1 MHTPS
6 LRRRVTLGGVTTV
19 AVLLLLFDAFV
30 FLTMRDRLEDTLAGV
45 LDERVRLAVDLEQA
59 YGIDELPDQLRQLG
73 IPAVVTGADGTVTE
87 VPSPPVPVFGPGP
100 PGPVY
105 PAHSRVSEVARLDGG
120 GTVEIFAT
128 RAGVDA
134 ALRRITMTLAV
145 GTVLALAAS
154 VLLFR
159 RVATY
164 AVAPLHQVVA
174 AAGRTAAGKAG
185 ERLGPDD
192 PDTEL
197 GRMAAAYDRMLD
209 SLEEAVDDAQSAEER
224 TRRFVDD
231 AAHQLRT
238 PLATIRGS
246 VEALLQESDPAIR
259 DRLMSNLVRETAR
272 SNRLL
277 TSLLTM
283 ARLDRGRPRER
294 EPADLVALC
303 HEEIDRVRS
312 LTPDLD
318 VACDHGPGVAG
329 SWILDVHGTQEILAN
344 LLDNARRHA
353 RNSITIEAEL
363 VVGDAS
369 PTLEVRVRDDGPGVE
384 PAATNLIFER
394 FATLDGQGGSGLGLP
409 IARSL
414 ARAQGGEL
422 SHEQGAFVL
431 RLPAE
436 EAVDAPARPGA
447 GSRPGTAT
455 SGPRPDR

>member
-1 MHTPS
+1 VRTPS
-6 LRRRVTLGGVTTV
+6 LRRRITLGGITTV

-30 FLTMRDRLEDTLAGV
+30 VLTMRERLEESLAGV
-45 LDERVRLAVDLEQA
+45 LDERVRLALDLEQS
-59 YGIDELPDQLRQLG
+59 YGVDELPDQLRQLG
-73 IPAVVTGADGTVTE
+73 IPAVVTTADGTVTQ
-87 VPSPPVPVFGPGP
+87 VPAPPVPVFGAGP
-100 PGPVY
+100 PGPLD
-105 PAHSRVSEVARLDGG
+105 ARHGRVSQVATFEDGG
-120 GTVEIFAT
+120 MVEIFAT

-134 ALRRITMTLAV
+134 ALRRITWTLAV

-154 VLLFR
+154 VLLFQR
-159 RVATY
+159 AASY
-164 AVAPLHQVVA
+164 AVTPMDQIVA

-185 ERLGPDD
+185 ERLEPDD

-209 SLEEAVDDAQSAEER
+209 TLEEALTEAQDAEER

-277 TSLLTM
+277 TALLTM

-294 EPADLVALC
+294 GPTDLVALC
-303 HEEIDRVRS
+303 HEEIERLQS
-312 LTPDLD
+312 LSPDLD
-318 VACDHGPGVAG
+318 VSCVHDPDVARP
-329 SWILDVHGTQEILAN
+329 WILDADGIEEILAN

-353 RNSITIEAEL
+353 RTRITIEAARVSDGPSPALEL
-363 VVGDAS
+363 
-369 PTLEVRVRDDGPGVE
+369 RVRDDGPGVQPE
-384 PAATNLIFER
+384 ATNLVFER

-409 IARSL
+409 IARGL
-414 ARAQGGEL
+414 ARAQGGDL
-422 SHEQGAFVL
+422 LLRDGAFVL

-436 EAVDAPARPGA
+436 GAVDGAAGGEERARPDTVA
-447 GSRPGTAT
+447 P
-455 SGPRPDR
+455 PRQGR

>member
-1 MHTPS
+1 VRTPS

-30 FLTMRDRLEDTLAGV
+30 LLTMRERLEVTLAGV
-45 LDERVRLAVDLEQA
+45 LDERVRLALDLAQTFGA
-59 YGIDELPDQLRQLG
+59 DELPDQLRALG
-73 IPAVVTGADGTVTE
+73 IPAVVTTADGTVTE
-87 VPSPPVPVFGPGP
+87 VPSPPVPVFGQGP
-100 PGPVY
+100 PGPASL
-105 PAHSRVSEVARLDGG
+105 AHPRVSEVAPLDDG
-120 GTVEIFAT
+120 GTVEVFAT

-134 ALRRITMTLAV
+134 AVRRITLTLAV
-145 GTVLALAAS
+145 GTVLTLAAS

-159 RVATY
+159 RAATY
-164 AVAPLHQVVA
+164 AVAPLEQVVA
-174 AAGRTAAGKAG
+174 AAGRTTAGQPG
-185 ERLGPDD
+185 ERLAPDD

-209 SLEEAVDDAQSAEER
+209 SLEEAVADAQTAEER

-246 VEALLQESDPAIR
+246 VEALLQEPDPTIR

-294 EPADLVALC
+294 QPADLIALC
-303 HEEIDRVRS
+303 HEEIERARS
-312 LTPDLD
+312 LTPGLD
-318 VACDHGPGVAG
+318 VACVHREGVAG
-329 SWILDVHGTQEILAN
+329 PWILDVHGTQEILAN

-353 RNSITIEAEL
+353 RTSITIEAEL
-363 VVGDAS
+363 VGGDPS
-369 PTLEVRVRDDGPGVE
+369 PTLEVRVRDDGPGVQPE
-384 PAATNLIFER
+384 ATNLIFER

-414 ARAQGGEL
+414 ARTQGGDLLHRE
-422 SHEQGAFVL
+422 GAFVL

-436 EAVDAPARPGA
+436 PADVASADPEAR
-447 GSRPGTAT
+447 SRPGTAT
-455 SGPRPDR
+455 ARTPPDA